1 MMMVSVMVMMITATP
16 GQVSCAD
23 IDEILRRP
31 AVAT

>member
-1 MMMVSVMVMMITATP
+1 MMMMMMMMMMMTATP

-23 IDEILRRP
+23 IDEILRIL